1 MSASL
6 MRQPLVL
13 AVLFLPFGCLIGVL
27 LIYPLVNGVWLG
39 FTDAS
44 PLNRSLHFVG
54 LANFIDLLTDSK
66 FWEVLWN
73 SAFLIVTSI
82 VLSTLLGFVV
92 ALMLTSGIRW
102 VGLFRTAVF
111 QVWLVPWIVVAILWG
126 WIFNSDYGIVN
137 FVLIDVGVLAHP

>member
-1 MSASL
+1 MARGIGSEPASMSASL

-13 AVLFLPFGCLIGVL
+13 ALLCLPSGCLVGVL
-27 LIYPLVNGVWLG
+27 LIYPLVNGIWLG

-54 LANFIDLLTDSK
+54 LANFIDLLTDPK

-102 VGLFRTAVF
+102 VGLPPLPGTLTRREDRSA
-111 QVWLVPWIVVAILWG
+111 QLGRGPEK
-126 WIFNSDYGIVN
+126 
-137 FVLIDVGVLAHP
+137 P

>member
-13 AVLFLPFGCLIGVL
+13 ALLFLPSGCLVGVL

-54 LANFIDLLTDSK
+54 LANFIDLLTDPE

-73 SAFLIVTSI
+73 TWQSAAALAA
-82 VLSTLLGFVV
+82 FVGQS
-92 ALMLTSGIRW
+92 LP
-102 VGLFRTAVF
+102 LFRSQLKGLEAMKLVF
-111 QVWLVPWIVVAILWG
+111 NPEAQ
-126 WIFNSDYGIVN
+126 
-137 FVLIDVGVLAHP
+137 